1 MTPKEFYDKVVY
13 MRHCQRNYYAARR
26 KKDAEKQRYY
36 LGLSIPIENEI
47 DAEIERVQKIQASNE
62 ANSNNH

>member
-13 MRHCQRNYYAARR
+13 MRHCQRKYYAARR